1 MISTPTEVIIAPN
14 QMIRT
19 PNHMP
24 NRMDAQVSW
33 RSTVG
38 SLSRE
43 IFIIKQIMIKLNSKC
58 EILIY
63 TLDPEA

>member
-1 MISTPTEVIIAPN
+1 MKIHIYTYEYIYICMYICIYVYIYIY
-14 QMIRT
+14 IYIY
-19 PNHMP
+19 
-24 NRMDAQVSW
+24 

-58 EILIY
+58 E
-63 TLDPEA
+63 TLSPP